1 MGGTAEAQEA
11 RRSAIAKIVAASPS
25 GWRVADVRRQ
35 LESDYGIVVV
45 LSPTVYRDLRALGIS
60 PPKRAGEAR
69 RSAIAKIVA
78 ASPGGWTV
86 ADVRR
91 QLESDYG
98 IVVSLGPLY
107 RDLKALN
114 ITPPTGAKPAAG
126 YQRMTFD
133 LPEAL
138 YEQLKIAAVLERR
151 PMRELFEEATR
162 EWLEMHGK

>member
-11 RRSAIAKIVAASPS
+11 RRSAIAKIVAASPDD
-25 GWRVADVRRQ
+25 WTIVDLRRQ
-35 LESDYGIVVV
+35 LKSDYGIVVAV
-45 LSPTVYRDLRALGIS
+45 RPTIYRDLRTLDIS
-60 PPKRAGEAR
+60 LPQRSGEAR

-86 ADVRR
+86 ADVRH

-98 IVVSLGPLY
+98 IVVTLKPLY

-114 ITPPTGAKPAAG
+114 ITPPTKAKPAAG
-126 YQRMTFD
+126 YQRRTFD

-151 PMRELFEEATR
+151 PMRELLEEATR
-162 EWLEMHGK
+162 DWLEMHGR

>member
-11 RRSAIAKIVAASPS
+11 RRSAIARIIAASP
-25 GWRVADVRRQ
+25 DV
-35 LESDYGIVVV
+35 
-45 LSPTVYRDLRALGIS
+45 
-60 PPKRAGEAR
+60 
-69 RSAIAKIVA
+69 
-78 ASPGGWTV
+78 WTV

-107 RDLKALN
+107 RDLKALK

-138 YEQLKIAAVLERR
+138 YEQLKIVAVLERR
-151 PMRELFEEATR
+151 PMRELLEEATR